1 MLSPHRAVSRSL
13 AGLPDEASRSW
24 AGDPGRPGLRH
35 RGGCCCRRTGGM
47 GCRVIPQTP
56 FELGRL
62 GTIAACQERGH
73 PLGGLSGT
81 VDETRVPANTKA
93 PCLSERRPAETAEP
107 PRRSRTATGTQSSP
121 LRSEP
126 GSRSTPL
133 TRMTGKKSPAGP
145 LSRTRSSIAT
155 ERSPGTAGETRQDR
169 LALAVRAGWI
179 LCPMPGRRV
188 TCGDCGASRTF
199 PDGDWEKVQRGAVD
213 AWAEAHQQDAHDGK
227 AVSGWDLDPNPVFG
241 RD

>member
-1 MLSPHRAVSRSL
+1 MRLRGFAAGAVPVTWGAESS
-13 AGLPDEASRSW
+13 E
-24 AGDPGRPGLRH
+24 
-35 RGGCCCRRTGGM
+35 
-47 GCRVIPQTP
+47 TP

-62 GTIAACQERGH
+62 GTITACSSARH
-73 PLGGLSGT
+73 PLGRLGGT
-81 VDETRVPANTKA
+81 VGATRVPADTK
-93 PCLSERRPAETAEP
+93 PVPERTETCGD
-107 PRRSRTATGTQSSP
+107 RGTSKTFPDGDWNAVQS

-126 GSRSTPL
+126 GSGSTPL

-155 ERSPGTAGETRQDR
+155 ERSLETAGETRQDR

-179 LCPMPGRRV
+179 LCPMPERRV